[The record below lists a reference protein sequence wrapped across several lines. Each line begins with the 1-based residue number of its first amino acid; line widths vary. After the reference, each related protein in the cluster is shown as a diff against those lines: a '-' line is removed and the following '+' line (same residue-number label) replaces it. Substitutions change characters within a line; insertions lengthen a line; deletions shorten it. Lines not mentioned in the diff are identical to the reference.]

1 MKLLPITSPTLLN
14 GVPNERTKRTG
25 PPADLERQLAR
36 SDVTLRRDPRN
47 MSCKVRGTRT
57 GRRTSGG
64 IPGNLPSRG
73 GRRRDSFPSWK
84 KMQQCRPRIV
94 RPAGGPRH
102 RRIAP
107 ARLAAPLRRETFA
120 VSPHAWTPAGAPQR
134 RPSHRCPYY
143 YYYRHYYCLR
153 RCVYAENRAQPAA
166 APPDAARRTRA
177 PGAPTPPATLIS
189 GCGGPG

>member
-36 SDVTLRRDPRN
+36 SDVTLRRD
-47 MSCKVRGTRT
+47 RGTCLAR
-57 GRRTSGG
+57 SGERG
-64 IPGNLPSRG
+64 LEG
-73 GRRRDSFPSWK
+73 GRLVVSPGISPLPVGVVVAFPSWK

-94 RPAGGPRH
+94 RPAGGPRP